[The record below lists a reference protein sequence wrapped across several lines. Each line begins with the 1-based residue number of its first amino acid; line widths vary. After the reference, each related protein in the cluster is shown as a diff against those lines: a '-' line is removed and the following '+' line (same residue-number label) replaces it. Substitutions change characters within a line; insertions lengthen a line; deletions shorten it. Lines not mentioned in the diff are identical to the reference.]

1 VEEMNVF
8 YDDEVDALYIQL
20 GEEEPEGVTEMSE
33 GINVDLTPD
42 GKVVGIE
49 ILGASKKID
58 LQTILVYSL
67 ELDKKRLF
75 QKAA

>member
-1 VEEMNVF
+1 MNVF
-8 YDDEVDALYIQL
+8 YDDEVDALYIRL
-20 GEEEPEGVTEMSE
+20 GEEKPEGVTEMSE
-33 GINVDLTPD
+33 GVNVDLTRD
-42 GKVVGIE
+42 GRVIGIE

-75 QKAA
+75 QVS

>member
-1 VEEMNVF
+1 MNVF

-33 GINVDLTPD
+33 GVNVDLTPD

-49 ILGASKKID
+49 IIEASKRID